1 MKETFEYID
10 LISQTIDKTIK
21 IKSVVVNLD
30 NTIDLQVNKTLWLT
44 ISNRPIVID
53 NVEYKIKS
61 IINNALIK
69 LEPNLTPVTAT
80 EFQAY
85 DFYYFHGTLTE
96 VNIELN
102 QIADS
107 FLKFPMLYLVEVLE
121 EENNTND
128 IEVVQRR
135 VNARLLF
142 ATETDYVN
150 NNTAGLY
157 STGIYPVRNFVNEFI
172 YACENSPYINDLP
185 DTYRSIPLTRIAR
198 YDANGHVSK
207 LVNSQLTGIELRIE
221 LPLTDCDCCDVQPTT
236 LALQGNENIFLTCG
250 TLADCPI
257 IETIGEVLEDHEERI
272 EALEEGG
279 GGGLT
284 CETLPNCQTIID
296 INNNFDN
303 YLPLAGGGTITGL
316 NGTMLVNE
324 NGILTDDTFQSVAVN
339 PAGIS
344 FNETPSNRYKG
355 LLFGNIPIANINLA
369 LPDFSGTLALLSDI
383 TSALTGYATELYVN
397 SQGFITNVI
406 TALGYTPE
414 NVANKATNLTSPDNT
429 KYPTTQAVADG
440 LSGKEDTITAG
451 TTSQYYRGDKTFQTL
466 DKTAVGLGNVDNTSD
481 LNKPIST
488 ATQTALDKFQVF
500 GKYELITHTGTVVK
514 TLVAS
519 FVIPANT
526 VEVGDAL
533 CLKYWNGRPAAETSN
548 ITFSIEIDGKIITNQ
563 VQTTS
568 HRNIRGM
575 IDLLVVSP
583 TSTVGYP
590 SASNLSIY
598 NSAPSSQGNT
608 NFNIDWTQ
616 NQTVEVYATLVTIT
630 DNFIHRIT
638 KFEINKL

>member
-44 ISNRPIVID
+44 VSNRPIVVD

-128 IEVVQRR
+128 VEVVQRR

-150 NNTAGLY
+150 NDTDGLY

-221 LPLTDCDCCDVQPTT
+221 LPLTDCECCDVQPTT

-250 TLADCPI
+250 TLADCPV
-257 IETIGEVLEDHEERI
+257 IETIGEVLADHEERI
-272 EALEEGG
+272 EALEQGG
-279 GGGLT
+279 GGGG
-284 CETLPNCQTIID
+284 D
-296 INNNFDN
+296 F
-303 YLPLAGGGTITGL
+303 LPLAGG
-316 NGTMLVNE
+316 TMN
-324 NGILTDDTFQSVAVN
+324 QS
-339 PAGIS
+339 
-344 FNETPSNRYKG
+344 
-355 LLFGNIPIANINLA
+355 ANINLPFGGNSLNISPFGIDIINGSNYTTYSSNQMLISTDTENTYIGNKTININDLTTNKEKSINYGNEPSSNITIN

-383 TSALTGYATELYVN
+383 TSALIGYATEAWVN

-429 KYPTTQAVADG
+429 KYPTTQAVANG
-440 LSGKEDTITAG
+440 LALKLNIGAATHCKYFAYDNVTASVTG
-451 TTSQYYRGDKTFQTL
+451 TTDETVMRNILIPAGSIGANGILQIFNHCFKTTSTTTGATVRMYLATVGTNLVGNTGTPTSATLIATNIIGTANNAYTPFNRSLVNKNSESLNEILLVTNNSPSNDTVSINTALSTLNIDTSVNLWLVLTFQL
-466 DKTAVGLGNVDNTSD
+466 NNSANVGFYNNTQ
-481 LNKPIST
+481 LYINKP
-488 ATQTALDKFQVF
+488 
-500 GKYELITHTGTVVK
+500 E
-514 TLVAS
+514 
-519 FVIPANT
+519 
-526 VEVGDAL
+526 
-533 CLKYWNGRPAAETSN
+533 
-548 ITFSIEIDGKIITNQ
+548 
-563 VQTTS
+563 
-568 HRNIRGM
+568 
-575 IDLLVVSP
+575 
-583 TSTVGYP
+583 
-590 SASNLSIY
+590 
-598 NSAPSSQGNT
+598 
-608 NFNIDWTQ
+608 
-616 NQTVEVYATLVTIT
+616 
-630 DNFIHRIT
+630 
-638 KFEINKL
+638 

>member
-21 IKSVVVNLD
+21 IKSVTVNLD
-30 NTIDLQVNKTLWLT
+30 GTIDLQVNKTLWLT
-44 ISNRPIVID
+44 VSNRPIVID

-61 IINNALIK
+61 IVNNALIK
-69 LEPNLTPVTAT
+69 LEPNPVPVVAT

-128 IEVVQRR
+128 IEVVQRS

-150 NNTAGLY
+150 NDTAGLY

-198 YDANGHVSK
+198 YNANGHVSK
-207 LVNSQLTGIELRIE
+207 LVNSELTGIELRIE
-221 LPLTDCDCCDVQPTT
+221 LPLTDCECCDVQPTT

-279 GGGLT
+279 GGGGVWGAITGILSDQT
-284 CETLPNCQTIID
+284 DLQTALNLKENAVNKVQTISI
-296 INNNFDN
+296 
-303 YLPLAGGGTITGL
+303 P
-316 NGTMLVNE
+316 
-324 NGILTDDTFQSVAVN
+324 
-339 PAGIS
+339 
-344 FNETPSNRYKG
+344 
-355 LLFGNIPIANINLA
+355 FGN
-369 LPDFSGTLALLSDI
+369 TLYPSVKAVTDWVTSLGYI
-383 TSALTGYATELYVN
+383 TISALTGYATELYVN

-440 LSGKEDTITAG
+440 LSSKKNITLK
-451 TTSQYYRGDKTFQTL
+451 SSL
-466 DKTAVGLGNVDNTSD
+466 NV
-481 LNKPIST
+481 I
-488 ATQTALDKFQVF
+488 
-500 GKYELITHTGTVVK
+500 HTGTTDNTTIDTIAFPALTDNKVVR
-514 TLVAS
+514 LEMYIS
-519 FVIPANT
+519 
-526 VEVGDAL
+526 
-533 CLKYWNGRPAAETSN
+533 RPASQTSAATVRVNVGGAEVITATVGTANRQTRHLQTIIVPDATGVVPQIYWTVTQTLMSTGTVNGANGSSN
-548 ITFSIEIDGKIITNQ
+548 IDYS
-563 VQTTS
+563 
-568 HRNIRGM
+568 
-575 IDLLVVSP
+575 
-583 TSTVGYP
+583 
-590 SASNLSIY
+590 SASNIEVQVQLGTPTDTVILRFLSID
-598 NSAPSSQGNT
+598 
-608 NFNIDWTQ
+608 I
-616 NQTVEVYATLVTIT
+616 I
-630 DNFIHRIT
+630 
-638 KFEINKL
+638 

>member
-21 IKSVVVNLD
+21 IKSVIVNLD

-61 IINNALIK
+61 IVNNALIK
-69 LEPNLTPVTAT
+69 LEPNLTTVTAT

-150 NNTAGLY
+150 NDTDGLY

-185 DTYRSIPLTRIAR
+185 DNYRSIPLTRIAR

-221 LPLTDCDCCDVQPTT
+221 LPLSDCDCCDVQPTT

-257 IETIGEVLEDHEERI
+257 IETIGDVLEDHEERI

-279 GGGLT
+279 GGLT
-284 CETLPNCQTIID
+284 CEDLPNCQVIQD
-296 INNNFDN
+296 IQNEFGN
-303 YLPLAGGGTITGL
+303 YLPLDGGGTITGL
-316 NGTMLVNE
+316 NGTMIVNE
-324 NGILTDDTFQSVAVN
+324 NGILTEDPFQSVAVN
-339 PAGIS
+339 PGGIS
-344 FNETPSNRYKG
+344 FNETASNRFKY
-355 LLFGNIPIANINLA
+355 LFFGNIPIASLNLA

-383 TSALTGYATELYVN
+383 TTALTGYATQAWVN

-429 KYPTTQAVADG
+429 KYPTTQAVANG
-440 LSGKEDTITAG
+440 LAL
-451 TTSQYYRGDKTFQTL
+451 KTDISYQ
-466 DKTAVGLGNVDNTSD
+466 
-481 LNKPIST
+481 PIKISN
-488 ATQTALDKFQVF
+488 
-500 GKYELITHTGTVVK
+500 ITHTGTISTTK
-514 TLVAS
+514 IGSIT
-519 FVIPANT
+519 IPANYFT
-526 VEVGDAL
+526 DGDVGVIET
-533 CLKYWNGRPAAETSN
+533 WQGRPSSELSFTGTLIYINETAGSLMALFNQATTQRQARQRIEFVVLSSSSTIGWANGSGQGLLSQAALNTSN
-548 ITFSIEIDGKIITNQ
+548 AAYG
-563 VQTTS
+563 
-568 HRNIRGM
+568 
-575 IDLLVVSP
+575 
-583 TSTVGYP
+583 
-590 SASNLSIY
+590 A
-598 NSAPSSQGNT
+598 
-608 NFNIDWTQ
+608 IDWTVP
-616 NQTVEVYATLVTIT
+616 NTIDFYATNQNLT
-630 DNFIHRIT
+630 DTFFLRFMSVS
-638 KFEINKL
+638 KR

>member
-61 IINNALIK
+61 IVNNALIK
-69 LEPNLTPVTAT
+69 LEPNLTPVVAT

-150 NNTAGLY
+150 NDTDGLY

-185 DTYRSIPLTRIAR
+185 DSYRSIPLTRIAR

-221 LPLTDCDCCDVQPTT
+221 LPLTDCECCDVQPTT

-257 IETIGEVLEDHEERI
+257 IETIGDVLEDHEERI
-272 EALEEGG
+272 EALEEVGS
-279 GGGLT
+279 GLT
-284 CETLPNCQTIID
+284 CETLPNCQVIQD
-296 INNNFDN
+296 IENEFGN
-303 YLPLAGGGTITGL
+303 YLPLVGGQMDAGAQIQ
-316 NGTMLVNE
+316 
-324 NGILTDDTFQSVAVN
+324 LTDGGDYFSSIGPQSIGLVDLSNNKQVFVQSNAILISNGLVATIINTDLNPTENVN
-339 PAGIS
+339 I
-344 FNETPSNRYKG
+344 G
-355 LLFGNIPIANINLA
+355 LPQT
-369 LPDFSGTLALLSDI
+369 SGTLALLSDI
-383 TSALTGYATELYVN
+383 TTALIGYATQAWVN

-414 NVANKATNLTSPDNT
+414 NVSNKATNLTSPDNI

-440 LSGKEDTITAG
+440 LSSKKNITLK
-451 TTSQYYRGDKTFQTL
+451 SSL
-466 DKTAVGLGNVDNTSD
+466 NV
-481 LNKPIST
+481 
-488 ATQTALDKFQVF
+488 
-500 GKYELITHTGTVVK
+500 THTGTTDNTTIDTIAFPALTDNKVVR
-514 TLVAS
+514 LEMYIS
-519 FVIPANT
+519 
-526 VEVGDAL
+526 
-533 CLKYWNGRPAAETSN
+533 RPASQTSAATVRVNVGGAEVITATVGTANRQTRHLQTIIVPDATGVVPQIYWTVTQTLMSTGTVNGANGASN
-548 ITFSIEIDGKIITNQ
+548 INYS
-563 VQTTS
+563 
-568 HRNIRGM
+568 
-575 IDLLVVSP
+575 
-583 TSTVGYP
+583 
-590 SASNLSIY
+590 SASNIEVQVQLGTLTDTVILRFLSID
-598 NSAPSSQGNT
+598 
-608 NFNIDWTQ
+608 I
-616 NQTVEVYATLVTIT
+616 I
-630 DNFIHRIT
+630 
-638 KFEINKL
+638 